1 MTSSVPCL
9 SSKGYFLLSTRRW
22 YRHFYVFHL
31 AEWQA
36 LAKLRIHT
44 DDTLALLDQAFR
56 QLGMQVRK
64 FQRVTCV
71 AFQTQELSEETA
83 RRLRRELA
91 NI

>member
-1 MTSSVPCL
+1 MPVFE
-9 SSKGYFLLSTRRW
+9 GLLPPIHEEVVQTLL
-22 YRHFYVFHL
+22 FHL